1 MLVNLFTYLLYIN
14 CYAMK
19 KEGRYFFDIF
29 AILTKPRVSWIKPRR
44 KSSTNTSPTPLIAIE
59 DESVDESVDK
69 YVITREEEVNIAMKC
84 PFLICLVVTFCLFL
98 CLLLCL
104 SLTSSFPFCCL
115 HCFLCCLLFSCCFI
129 LYFLCSCCI
138 TFFSICKYI

>member
-19 KEGRYFFDIF
+19 KEGRYFFDRF

-59 DESVDESVDK
+59 DKSVDESVDK
-69 YVITREEEVNIAMKC
+69 YVITREEEVNIAIKC
-84 PFLICLVVTFCLFL
+84 PFLICLIVTFCLFL

-104 SLTSSFPFCCL
+104 SLTSSFSFCCL
-115 HCFLCCLLFSCCFI
+115 HGFLCCLLFSCCFI

>member
-44 KSSTNTSPTPLIAIE
+44 KSSTNTSPTPLIAIV
-59 DESVDESVDK
+59 DKSVDE
-69 YVITREEEVNIAMKC
+69 YVITREEEVNIAIKF
-84 PFLICLVVTFCLFL
+84 PFSNLPYYYFL
-98 CLLLCL
+98 PFPLPSPLPFSYVFFLSLLPSLLSLLLA
-104 SLTSSFPFCCL
+104 S
-115 HCFLCCLLFSCCFI
+115 
-129 LYFLCSCCI
+129 
-138 TFFSICKYI
+138 

>member
-69 YVITREEEVNIAMKC
+69 YVITREEEVNIAIKF
-84 PFLICLVVTFCLFL
+84 PFSNLPYYYFL
-98 CLLLCL
+98 PFPLPSPLPFSYVFFLSLLPSLLSLLLA
-104 SLTSSFPFCCL
+104 S
-115 HCFLCCLLFSCCFI
+115 
-129 LYFLCSCCI
+129 
-138 TFFSICKYI
+138 